1 MAPALSGD
9 VDGVLRSMLELY
21 GAGSPDANRAA
32 GPAYATA
39 AEAGRVAGAAAAGY
53 SQAEGMR
60 SSIADSHSRRDGVVG
75 RAVGESGDGTVHGR
89 SRLTDQ
95 LADFRSRV
103 QALAALGG
111 ARFSG
116 PALLDAAHTTVSNAV
131 RQVDA
136 DVAAARKQAA
146 QIMPPEAPLQ
156 KFTRTVPAGRRRRNR
171 SRSGRRSRSRTGTA
185 TRAGRGR
192 DPVVPGTF
200 RDDGTAGSAAV
211 QAAFGQIGLDYVWGG
226 GGANGPTGGGFDC
239 SGLTQYAIAQASGGE
254 VILPRTTYDQIY
266 SGTRVP
272 MDQVRPG
279 DLVFPSDSFSSR
291 GPEHVQLAVDRNS
304 VVEAPTP
311 GEKVKRTPMPDQA
324 IIIRVLPAGGAGRG
338 DRDT

>member
-1 MAPALSGD
+1 MAPTLSGD

-21 GAGSPDANRAA
+21 GAGSPDANRVA
-32 GPAYATA
+32 GPAYAA
-39 AEAGRVAGAAAAGY
+39 ATDGSRVAGAAAAGY
-53 SQAEGMR
+53 SHAEGMR

-75 RAVGESGDGTVHGR
+75 TAVGESGDGTVHGR

-116 PALLDAAHTTVSNAV
+116 PALLDAAHTTVGNAV

-146 QIMPPEAPLQ
+146 QIMPPDVPLQ
-156 KFTRTVPAGRRRRNR
+156 KFTRAPASRRRRNR
-171 SRSGRRSRSRTGTA
+171 SRSAHRSRSRTGTA
-185 TRAGRGR
+185 TRSGRGR
-192 DPVVPGTF
+192 NPVVPGTF

-226 GGANGPTGGGFDC
+226 GGASGPTGGGFDC

-266 SGTRVP
+266 SGRQVP
-272 MDQVRPG
+272 IDQVQPG
-279 DLVFPSDSFSSR
+279 DLVFPKDSFSAR
-291 GPEHVQLAVDRNS
+291 GPEHVQLAVDRNT

-311 GEKVKRTPMPDQA
+311 GQKVQRTAMPDEA
-324 IIIRVLPAGGAGRG
+324 IIIRVLPAGGAGRA
-338 DRDT
+338 DRDA

>member
-1 MAPALSGD
+1 MARALSGD

-32 GPAYATA
+32 GPAFAVATT
-39 AEAGRVAGAAAAGY
+39 EPRVAGAGAGGY
-53 SQAEGMR
+53 TQAEGMR
-60 SSIADSHSRRDGVVG
+60 SSIADAHSRRDGVVG
-75 RAVGESGDGTVHGR
+75 STVGESGNGTVHGR

-116 PALLDAAHTTVSNAV
+116 PALLDAAHTTVTNAV

-136 DVAAARKQAA
+136 DVAAARKQAS
-146 QIMPPEAPLQ
+146 QIMPPEVPLQ
-156 KFTRTVPAGRRRRNR
+156 KFTRAVPASRRRRNR
-171 SRSGRRSRSRTGTA
+171 SRSGYRSRSRSANRNGR
-185 TRAGRGR
+185 TR
-192 DPVVPGTF
+192 DVPAMF

-226 GGANGPTGGGFDC
+226 GGASGPTGGGFDC

-266 SGTRVP
+266 SGRQVP
-272 MDQVRPG
+272 MDQVQPG
-279 DLVFPSDSFSSR
+279 DLVFPKDSFSSR
-291 GPEHVQLAVDRNS
+291 GPEHVQLAVDRDT

-311 GEKVKRTPMPDQA
+311 GEKVKRTSMPDQA
-324 IIIRVLPAGGAGRG
+324 IIVRVLPAGGAGRA
-338 DRDT
+338 DRDA